1 MASSHIKKSLV
12 MQEWSNGEDKGK
24 RRDATDTRER
34 ERERESAWS
43 QEEIRIRLQL
53 AHDELYHL

>member
-12 MQEWSNGEDKGK
+12 MQEWSKGEDKGK
-24 RRDATDTRER
+24 RRDATDTR

>member
-34 ERERESAWS
+34 ERERE
-43 QEEIRIRLQL
+43 RV
-53 AHDELYHL
+53 HGHKKK

>member
-12 MQEWSNGEDKGK
+12 MQEWSKGEDKGK

-34 ERERESAWS
+34 ERERECMVT
-43 QEEIRIRLQL
+43 RRNK
-53 AHDELYHL
+53 D